1 MIKKSK
7 ADVKNT
13 GSKNAENEFVY
24 DEITGA
30 RNKKTALSVLNKR
43 VLGDYEMDELFCD
56 WG

>member
-1 MIKKSK
+1 MVNKANTRKTDSK
-7 ADVKNT
+7 TSIED
-13 GSKNAENEFVY
+13 EFVY

-43 VLGDYEMDELFCD
+43 VLGDHEMDELFCD